1 MRRPAL
7 LLSLLLLFAASVAGA
22 QTPALP
28 DTLSG
33 VQTPFRPDTLSGVPG
48 EAPADSVEAADSWS
62 NVDPDRY
69 AGLDSLLRQFYAALE
84 HDAVEVKN
92 AEFDALIA
100 SCRDSLL
107 RQHVTF
113 RVFDHYRYSRVMGE
127 EAVAIHVYDEW
138 IASGKVKLRN
148 EMEEMDAQLFSDFN
162 RNSLLGMQAP
172 KVSLRKPCGGK
183 MTAPV
188 EGRITVMFFYDT
200 SCAKCRLEASVL
212 PTVLKEVDFP
222 MDFVAVYV
230 GTDKSEWRA
239 FRKNFRIANRR
250 IKLRH
255 LWDPEM
261 ESDYQRFYGV
271 IGTPKVF
278 LVWKDGEILGRRLEV
293 DSLMEMIKYVKI
305 SENVEAKR

>member
-1 MRRPAL
+1 MRRFRFLILAL
-7 LLSLLLLFAASVAGA
+7 LFVPLAASA
-22 QTPALP
+22 QQP
-28 DTLSG
+28 S
-33 VQTPFRPDTLSGVPG
+33 RPDSMSVVQGATSS
-48 EAPADSVEAADSWS
+48 DSAKTVDSWS

-69 AGLDSLLRQFYAALE
+69 AGLDSLLRQFYLALE

-92 AEFDALIA
+92 AEFDALID

-113 RVFDHYRYSRVMGE
+113 RVFDHYRYSRIMGE
-127 EAVAIHVYDEW
+127 EAVAINVYDEW

-148 EMEEMDAQLFSDFN
+148 EIEEMDAQLFSDFN

-172 KVSLRKPCGGK
+172 KVALRKPSGGK
-183 MTAPV
+183 MAVPV
-188 EGRITVMFFYDT
+188 DGRITVMFFYDT

-212 PTVLKEVDFP
+212 PTLLKDVDFP

-230 GTDKSEWRA
+230 GADKSEWRA
-239 FRKNFRIANRR
+239 FRKNFRIANRK

-271 IGTPKVF
+271 IGTPKIF

-305 SENVEAKR
+305 SENVEAKKE